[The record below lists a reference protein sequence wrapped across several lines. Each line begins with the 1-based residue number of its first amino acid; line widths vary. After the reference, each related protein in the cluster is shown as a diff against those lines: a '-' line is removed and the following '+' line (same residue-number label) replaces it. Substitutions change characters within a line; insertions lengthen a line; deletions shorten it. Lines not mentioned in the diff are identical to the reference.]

1 MKSSNNHLNKGHKVN
16 MISKFTKTPIQ
27 VEALF
32 GEVSG
37 EISPF
42 WPASFD
48 INLYG
53 MKWQDGI
60 YFIGLIDQAILLLTE
75 DDSGMIEGIYCMLKG
90 T

>member
-1 MKSSNNHLNKGHKVN
+1 MGHKVN